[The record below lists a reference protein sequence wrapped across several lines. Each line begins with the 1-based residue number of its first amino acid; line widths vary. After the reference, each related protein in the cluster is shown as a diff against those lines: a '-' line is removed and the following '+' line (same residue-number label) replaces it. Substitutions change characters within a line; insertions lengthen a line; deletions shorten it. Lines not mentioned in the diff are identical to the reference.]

1 MTSAKHTSAVDH
13 LLDQPVIQAIAA
25 AGGAA
30 YLDEIPHSTQ
40 DLRILKAAAEL
51 DLLSQTAPSF
61 FQLPGTDRRTVNA
74 RRFRGHVTCVSAAR
88 LYGYPTREFP
98 VRTHLALQHNHGIR
112 STRSR
117 PTAPVRIHR
126 ENRITPAMVEG
137 IPTVAPSEAVAR
149 TLMCPDVED
158 IDALAVLDSALNQRH
173 VTIPDLEDLLQGQR
187 ASRARRLI
195 TQADPHARSILE
207 TMARTYLVQA
217 GFRIRTGVIID
228 GVGELDILVEELL
241 DLETDGFT
249 FHSTPEQMRHD
260 HERDQRL
267 IARGIIPLRLAYEHV
282 MSGREYVVSAV
293 RGALA
298 SFQRMGLAPCTSSGP
313 PAQP

>member
-1 MTSAKHTSAVDH
+1 MP
-13 LLDQPVIQAIAA
+13 LLII
-25 AGGAA
+25 
-30 YLDEIPHSTQ
+30 
-40 DLRILKAAAEL
+40 
-51 DLLSQTAPSF
+51 
-61 FQLPGTDRRTVNA
+61 TVHA

-98 VRTHLALQHNHGIR
+98 VRTHLALRHNHGIR

-117 PTAPVRIHR
+117 PTVPVRIHR

-137 IPTVAPSEAVAR
+137 IPAVVPIEAVAR

-173 VTIPDLEDLLQGQR
+173 LTIPDLEELLQGQW

-207 TMARTYLVQA
+207 TMARTYLVQE
-217 GFRIRTGVIID
+217 GFRVRTGVIID

-241 DLETDGFT
+241 DLETDGFA
-249 FHSTPEQMRHD
+249 FHSTPEQMRRD

-293 RGALA
+293 RRALA
-298 SFQRMGLAPCTSSGP
+298 SFQRMGLVPCTSSERLAP
-313 PAQP
+313 P